1 MENNI
6 IFFLPSPSSSL
17 SSVYAVDI
25 NYARVNRQHINI
37 FHGVTGAKTRS
48 RKWYTNCCIAVVR
61 IIKYINII
69 CMYTTKSFPYYIILH
84 GAALVV
90 TVQWWQCNGR
100 TLLSLRVAFYSV
112 FIAIIIINIIF
123 SKCFFPVLDR
133 PYLLKSSAASNSRPT
148 VYNNIVHKQWP
159 RPYYYYGSAC
169 EYRAWG
175 GWEKKLVSIY
185 YI

>member
-1 MENNI
+1 LENNL
-6 IFFLPSPSSSL
+6 IFFLLSPSSSSL
-17 SSVYAVDI
+17 SRVYTVDI

-48 RKWYTNCCIAVVR
+48 RKWYTNCCSIGVVR

-69 CMYTTKSFPYYIILH
+69 WMYTTKSFPYYIILH

-112 FIAIIIINIIF
+112 FIAIIIIIINIIF

-133 PYLLKSSAASNSRPT
+133 PYLLKSSTASNSPPT
-148 VYNNIVHKQWP
+148 V
-159 RPYYYYGSAC
+159 
-169 EYRAWG
+169 
-175 GWEKKLVSIY
+175 
-185 YI
+185 